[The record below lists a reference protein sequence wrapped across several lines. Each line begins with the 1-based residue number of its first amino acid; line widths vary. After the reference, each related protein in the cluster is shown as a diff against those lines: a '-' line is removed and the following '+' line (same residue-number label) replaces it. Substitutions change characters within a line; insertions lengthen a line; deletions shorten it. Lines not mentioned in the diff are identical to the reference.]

1 MALLHKCRVVLLHY
15 PCATIGR
22 VIDTSTCIKLT
33 GTEAVIVIIKLLLL
47 LCAARRFEALSGR
60 TSWSNS

>member
-22 VIDTSTCIKLT
+22 VIDTSTSIKLT

-47 LCAARRFEALSGR
+47 LCAAR
-60 TSWSNS
+60 